1 MKKEMKT
8 VVYDEELG
16 VEAYRFKGIV
26 QPFPNHFHEHYVI
39 GFVEK
44 GRRTLR
50 CGNREYTIG
59 EGDAV
64 LFHPGDSHA
73 CTQSDGGALDYR
85 SLNISRKTMLALSD
99 EVAGRKELPRFSEN
113 VISDHEIN
121 CYLRPL
127 HEMIMRGTGDFGRE
141 TALLLLIS
149 ILIQNYGGPF
159 EENIPEC
166 RQEIERA
173 CRFIESHYAERISL
187 DQICRCAG
195 LGKSTLLRAFA
206 REKGITPYRYLENI
220 RINEAKRLLSQGMS
234 PLDAAM
240 RTGFSDQS
248 HFTNYFSSF
257 IGLSPGVYRDIF
269 CCGGKDGEL
278 FEQK

>member
-1 MKKEMKT
+1 
-8 VVYDEELG
+8 
-16 VEAYRFKGIV
+16 
-26 QPFPNHFHEHYVI
+26 
-39 GFVEK
+39 
-44 GRRTLR
+44 
-50 CGNREYTIG
+50 
-59 EGDAV
+59 
-64 LFHPGDSHA
+64 
-73 CTQSDGGALDYR
+73 
-85 SLNISRKTMLALSD
+85 
-99 EVAGRKELPRFSEN
+99 
-113 VISDHEIN
+113 
-121 CYLRPL
+121 
-127 HEMIMRGTGDFGRE
+127 MIMRGTGDFGRE

-149 ILIQNYGGPF
+149 TLIQNYGRPF

-220 RINEAKRLLSQGMS
+220 RVNEAKRLLSQGMS